1 MLGFG
6 MGPRGGAEV
15 EAVTYE
21 ILVRGELSDHL
32 VADLGARRF
41 EPRRGKTV
49 IVIDII
55 DQSHLQGV
63 LKRLQDH
70 NIAIERVNPV

>member
-1 MLGFG
+1 MSFSG
-6 MGPRGGAEV
+6 EETV
-15 EAVTYE
+15 TTTYE
-21 ILVRGELSDHL
+21 ILVTGQLTEDLMSDI
-32 VADLGARRF
+32 GARGF

-55 DQSHLQGV
+55 DQSHLHGV
-63 LKRLQDH
+63 LAWLQDR